1 MVGERIRK
9 YEMMVVISPEGGED
23 EVSATVERINNV
35 ITQRGGNVSEQE
47 ILGVRR
53 LAYPI
58 QRLQEGNYVLTKFTL
73 DAKDVIEIER
83 TLTAA
88 QDVLRH
94 LVTKVDKS
102 AQ

>member
-1 MVGERIRK
+1 MVGERIRE
-9 YEMMVVISPEGGED
+9 YEMMMVISPEGGED

-58 QRLQEGNYVLTKFTL
+58 QRFQEGNYVLTKFTL